1 MADKKD
7 KIIELLNPEVFKS
20 SLMLS
25 SVFIAYFENT
35 VDYLI
40 DQPKSFFTH
49 CYDSE
54 KGEITD
60 PDYKIKVLCL
70 DKKNP
75 VNASLLWFK
84 DLNAI
89 DEVDIETFASLRRY
103 RNKLSHELPKILFDE
118 GLEVNTY
125 SENLNKLFALRIKIE
140 KWWILNI
147 EIDFMEIENPEKI
160 EEKDIVSGGETIYRL
175 FMDLLSEDKE
185 KAYYYTNELK
195 KRMK

>member
-1 MADKKD
+1 MVGKNN

-20 SLMLS
+20 HLMLS

-35 VDYLI
+35 VDYII
-40 DQPKSFFTH
+40 DQPKSFFTN

-54 KGEITD
+54 KGEITS
-60 PDYKIKVLCL
+60 PDYKTKVLSL

-84 DLNAI
+84 DFNAI
-89 DEVDIETFASLRRY
+89 NEEDIETFAVLRRY

-118 GLEVNTY
+118 GLETDTY
-125 SENLNKLFALRIKIE
+125 SENLNNLFSLRIKME